1 VGLGGARGKARQLGG
16 QAAGGAAAQ
25 GIVVELLALRCSEAA
40 TRRKARRGLV
50 GALAVMVPAGAGRTL
65 REKFVGALSSTASLV
80 ARRPGGSLAA
90 RR

>member
-1 VGLGGARGKARQLGG
+1 VAGLGGARGKARQLGG

-40 TRRKARRGLV
+40 TQRKARRGLV
-50 GALAVMVPAGAGRTL
+50 GALAVMVPAGGRTL

-80 ARRPGGSLAA
+80 PRRPGGSLAA